1 MKRVVVTGL
10 GAVTPVGNDI
20 PTFWENLSNGVS
32 GIGLIHHFDPSGYKS
47 KVAAEVKDF
56 DITRYVDKMAAKRLD
71 LFSQYAISAAQQ
83 AMEDSGLACDPER
96 LGVYIGSGIGGLSTM
111 VREEEKL
118 LKSGPHR
125 VSPMTIPM
133 MIANLAAGNVAIRF
147 NAQGPCLPVV
157 TACATGTNA
166 IGEAY
171 RTIAGGWADAILAGG
186 TEASITTLGVAA
198 FTACMALTQNDDPK
212 TACRPFDKRRDGFV
226 MGEGAGVLVLEEYE
240 HAKARGAKIYAEV
253 AGYGHTCD
261 AHHVTAPDPE
271 AKGASRAI
279 RQALGQAG
287 HAAGERVYYNAH
299 GTSTTLNDASETLA
313 VKLAFGEEEAHKIA
327 VSSTKSMTGHM
338 LGAAG
343 AVEAIASI
351 LALDNSLL
359 PPTIGYGEPD
369 PECDL
374 DYIPNT
380 ARKAEIDLA
389 VSASLG
395 FGGHNAC
402 LAFRKAR

>member
-32 GIGLIHHFDPSGYKS
+32 GIGLIHHFDTADYKA

-71 LFSQYAISAAQQ
+71 LFSQYAVSAAQQ

-299 GTSTTLNDASETLA
+299 GTSTPLNDASETLA

-402 LAFRKAR
+402 LAFRKVR

>member
-32 GIGLIHHFDPSGYKS
+32 GIGLIHHFDTADYKA

-56 DITRYVDKMAAKRLD
+56 DITRYVDKMASKRLD
-71 LFSQYAISAAQQ
+71 LFSQYAVSAAQQ

-271 AKGASRAI
+271 AKGASRSI
-279 RQALGQAG
+279 HQALEQAG

-299 GTSTTLNDASETLA
+299 GTSTPLNDASETLA
-313 VKLAFGEEEAHKIA
+313 VKLAFGEEEAHRIFI
-327 VSSTKSMTGHM
+327 SSTKSMTGHM

-402 LAFRKAR
+402 LAFRKVR

>member
-32 GIGLIHHFDPSGYKS
+32 GIGLIHHFDTADYKA

-71 LFSQYAISAAQQ
+71 LFSQYAVSAAQQ

-287 HAAGERVYYNAH
+287 HAAGERVYYTAH
-299 GTSTTLNDASETLA
+299 GTSTPLNDASETLA

>member
-32 GIGLIHHFDPSGYKS
+32 GIGLIHHFDPSGYKA